1 MIPFSP
7 PRIDDKIIDEVIASL
22 KSGWITTGPRTK
34 EFERQ
39 LAAYCGVE
47 KVLAINS
54 WTAGAEMLLHWFGIQ
69 KGDEVIV
76 PAYTYCATANIVVHC
91 GAKVIMV
98 DVNEDFTINL
108 DKIKKAITPRTK
120 AIIPVDVAGLPVDYD
135 AIMSLVNEVEI
146 KKQFTPNTERQNKLG
161 RIMVLND
168 AAHSFGAFYKGK
180 KVGNQCDFTVFSF
193 HAVKNLTTA
202 EGGAIAMNLP
212 SPFNNTELYSELNTY
227 SLHGQN
233 KDALAK
239 TQKGSWEYDVIDA
252 GYKCNMTDILAS
264 IGLIELSRYDNDTLI
279 RRREIVEKY
288 NQLLSKNK
296 WAIIPISKDEN
307 RESSYHLYLLR
318 VEGIT
323 IEQRN
328 DIIQKIFDK
337 NVSVNV
343 HYKPLP
349 LLTAYKSRG
358 YSLVDYPMSRALWE
372 NEISLPIFYSMTDE
386 MVLEVV
392 NAVVSSYNDVISI
405 ANSSNIL

>member
-7 PRIDDKIIDEVIASL
+7 PRIDDKIINEVVAAL
-22 KSGWITTGPRTK
+22 RSGWITTGPRTK

-39 LAAYCGVE
+39 LAEYCNVE
-47 KVLAINS
+47 KVLAVNS
-54 WTAGAEMLLHWFGIQ
+54 WTAGAEMLLHWFGI
-69 KGDEVIV
+69 KEGDEVIV
-76 PAYTYCATANIVVHC
+76 PAYTYCASANIVIHC
-91 GAKVIMV
+91 GAKVVMV
-98 DVNEDFTINL
+98 DVNEDFTINI
-108 DKIKKAITPRTK
+108 DNIKKAITSRTK

-135 AIMSLVNEVEI
+135 AIMSLVNDEEI
-146 KKQFTPNTERQNKLG
+146 KKLFSPNTERQNKLG

-180 KVGNQCDFTVFSF
+180 KVGSQCDFTVFSF

-212 SPFNNTELYSELNTY
+212 VPFSNNELYSELNTY

-279 RRREIVEKY
+279 RRKEIVEKY
-288 NQLLSKNK
+288 NNLLSKYN
-296 WAIIPISKDEN
+296 WAIIPTCKDEK

-318 VEGIT
+318 IKGLS

-328 DIIQKIFDK
+328 AIIQKIFDK
-337 NVSVNV
+337 DVSVNV

-358 YSLVDYPMSRALWE
+358 YSLFDYPVSQSLWE
-372 NEISLPIFYSMTDE
+372 NEISLPIFYAMTDE

-392 NAVVSSYNDVISI
+392 NAVVNSYNEVLSI
-405 ANSSNIL
+405 TNS